1 MYFSA
6 KSTSALDEKFF
17 KELGANHSRGLN
29 INEIGKKNKINQTNG
44 EYENGKVQT

>member
-17 KELGANHSRGLN
+17 KELGANQSRGLN

-44 EYENGKVQT
+44 EYEYDKVQT